1 MSDIVSVLNLDNG
14 LVIEEIEVGDG
25 VEVQP
30 GQTIVAHYSGYL
42 ENGEVFDSSEDGD
55 PLTIQIGVGQV
66 IEGWD
71 IGIPASEELG
81 VEGLKVGGRRR
92 LTIPAALAYGEH
104 EIAGIPANSTLI
116 FEIELVD
123 VMD

>member
-1 MSDIVSVLNLDNG
+1 MSENLSVLTLDNG
-14 LVIEEIEVGDG
+14 LVIEEIELGDG
-25 VEVQP
+25 AEAQP
-30 GQTIVAHYSGYL
+30 GQTIIAHYKGYL
-42 ENGEVFDSSEDGD
+42 ENGDVFDSSEDGE

-71 IGIPASEELG
+71 VGIPAGEEIG
-81 VEGLKVGGRRR
+81 VEGMRVGGRRR
-92 LTIPAALAYGEH
+92 LVIPSQLAYGEH

-123 VMD
+123 VLD